1 MAVFNS
7 LTIGGINSLDY
18 GIYIT
23 GEGVYDAP
31 NRAVEMVEIHGR
43 NGALILDKGHFEN
56 IEIKYPCGSF
66 GESGKTFEQRITEF
80 KNAVLSLKGYQ
91 RLTDTYATDVY
102 RLASCANGFEV
113 APVQGG
119 KAGEFDLV
127 FNCKPQRFLTS
138 GETLVTVANN
148 GELTN
153 PTQFDSQPVI
163 QVEGYGTVT
172 FNGYEIELT
181 TQDIGTVELSR
192 AQQFIASDESLSLN
206 VIENEIAIDTSL
218 LNQGDAIRVNR
229 ANIESYY
236 ANCYIYYSDDA
247 YTWVTV
253 SKTPSANIESVSVGS
268 NTAYGRKNVYIQ
280 PHLKPA
286 SFVYGTASTFSGTAT
301 IDITFQKNAV
311 SYHSIIAVTLELI
324 YNGAGKIKMR
334 FTRAIN
340 SDSEGIINFNN
351 TRYFA
356 NVIWDAVGDSSQTI
370 LGHPTYIDCELGEA
384 YKIENNQF
392 ISLNAYIDLGSDLPT
407 LASGTNTFTKSNTIT
422 SLKVKP
428 NWWKL

>member
-1 MAVFNS
+1 MVFNS

-43 NGALILDKGHFEN
+43 NGALILDKGHYEN

-80 KNAVLSLKGYQ
+80 KNAVLSLRGYQ

-148 GELTN
+148 GTVTN
-153 PTQFDSQPVI
+153 PTAFDSQPTI
-163 QVEGYGTVT
+163 QVNGYGTLT
-172 FNGYEIELT
+172 FNGYEVTIENGVMGEYELMGAFSIAKGKSITLPTSGYNNGDTIIFNLT
-181 TQDIGTVELSR
+181 SHYGDYIDVKLPSGCIVTNVSVTSGTADIFYYSNSSHFGMDMRFNDQVSATAGTASAISKTAAILVTYTSGGSTYTANAIISSILTYKANGTVEY
-192 AQQFIASDESLSLN
+192 
-206 VIENEIAIDTSL
+206 T
-218 LNQGDAIRVNR
+218 
-229 ANIESYY
+229 ANI
-236 ANCYIYYSDDA
+236 SDTQTLNIGSARFQGASIVVDS
-247 YTWVTV
+247 TV
-253 SKTPSANIESVSVGS
+253 P
-268 NTAYGRKNVYIQ
+268 
-280 PHLKPA
+280 
-286 SFVYGTASTFSGTAT
+286 
-301 IDITFQKNAV
+301 
-311 SYHSIIAVTLELI
+311 
-324 YNGAGKIKMR
+324 
-334 FTRAIN
+334 
-340 SDSEGIINFNN
+340 
-351 TRYFA
+351 
-356 NVIWDAVGDSSQTI
+356 I
-370 LGHPTYIDCELGEA
+370 LGNPTVIDCEIGEA
-384 YKIENNQF
+384 YKIVNNQF
-392 ISLNAYIDLGSDLPT
+392 ISLNAYIDLGSDLPV

>member
-43 NGALILDKGHFEN
+43 NGALILDKGHYEN

-66 GESGKTFEQRITEF
+66 GESGKTFEQRITDF
-80 KNAVLSLKGYQ
+80 KNAVLSLRGYQ

-148 GELTN
+148 GTLTN
-153 PTQFDSQPVI
+153 PTAFDSQPTI
-163 QVEGYGTVT
+163 QVNGYGTLT
-172 FNGYEIELT
+172 FNGYTINIKDREYGLIELVKRGAVSNDEADFSLKARLFDEGNTLTIEQT
-181 TQDIGTVELSR
+181 TYRFVYRNTNVSSKYILASYDVTASSGDATLTVKDIGNGTAQIDLTLAEATTAAKQTSIADTVSR
-192 AQQFIASDESLSLN
+192 TIKFTFTPKSGVGYTEVTATFEVYRNYAY
-206 VIENEIAIDTSL
+206 A
-218 LNQGDAIRVNR
+218 VNR
-229 ANIESYY
+229 VRYWVSASLTQY
-236 ANCYIYYSDDA
+236 ATYQILYGA
-247 YTWVTV
+247 VTV
-253 SKTPSANIESVSVGS
+253 DSTVSV
-268 NTAYGRKNVYIQ
+268 
-280 PHLKPA
+280 L
-286 SFVYGTASTFSGTAT
+286 GTPT
-301 IDITFQKNAV
+301 I
-311 SYHSIIAVTLELI
+311 
-324 YNGAGKIKMR
+324 
-334 FTRAIN
+334 
-340 SDSEGIINFNN
+340 
-351 TRYFA
+351 
-356 NVIWDAVGDSSQTI
+356 
-370 LGHPTYIDCELGEA
+370 IDCELGEV
-384 YKIENNQF
+384 YKIEGNE
-392 ISLNAYIDLGSDLPT
+392 IESLNAYVDIGSDLPT

>member
-148 GELTN
+148 GTIIN

-163 QVEGYGTVT
+163 QANGYGTFG
-172 FNGYEIELT
+172 FNGYEVTIENAVMGETDIVESFTT
-181 TQDIGTVELSR
+181 TQAYLNTSLFNTGDTITVKATIGYQFVSNGVFANSFSLTSGTSGTSIKTQGTVLYVTFPATFTAGTAATSNPTATVNVSIKGTSTTESITISPTIR
-192 AQQFIASDESLSLN
+192 YYISSQKHIVSVTSSQPSSSTFTPARIPQIGIVAIADS
-206 VIENEIAIDTSL
+206 
-218 LNQGDAIRVNR
+218 
-229 ANIESYY
+229 
-236 ANCYIYYSDDA
+236 
-247 YTWVTV
+247 TV
-253 SKTPSANIESVSVGS
+253 S
-268 NTAYGRKNVYIQ
+268 
-280 PHLKPA
+280 
-286 SFVYGTASTFSGTAT
+286 
-301 IDITFQKNAV
+301 
-311 SYHSIIAVTLELI
+311 
-324 YNGAGKIKMR
+324 
-334 FTRAIN
+334 
-340 SDSEGIINFNN
+340 
-351 TRYFA
+351 
-356 NVIWDAVGDSSQTI
+356 I
-370 LGHPTYIDCELGEA
+370 LGTPTVIDCELGEA
-384 YKIENNQF
+384 YKVVNNQF

-407 LASGTNTFTKSNTIT
+407 LASGANTFTKSNTIT

>member
-1 MAVFNS
+1 MVFNS

-43 NGALILDKGHFEN
+43 NGALILDKGHYEN

-80 KNAVLSLKGYQ
+80 KNAVLSLRGYQ

-148 GELTN
+148 GTVTN
-153 PTQFDSQPVI
+153 PTAFDSQPVI
-163 QVEGYGTVT
+163 QTNGYGAIAFNGHKINISNAVMGNVQVLNGAFLTLDSYTSQEYGDATAVFKSDAIPVSAYANSGDSFTALIDIDLRLNVYQARTVT
-172 FNGYEIELT
+172 SAVITTAPSNASASIAKSGTNLT
-181 TQDIGTVELSR
+181 LKIKGEKLSGTVGTN
-192 AQQFIASDESLSLN
+192 ATASDSCTASVTWVGSDTVTTPLQVNISSAYNATTKVVTVTVTVANAWFWAWGETSTSESLSFT
-206 VIENEIAIDTSL
+206 VDS
-218 LNQGDAIRVNR
+218 
-229 ANIESYY
+229 
-236 ANCYIYYSDDA
+236 
-247 YTWVTV
+247 TV
-253 SKTPSANIESVSVGS
+253 S
-268 NTAYGRKNVYIQ
+268 
-280 PHLKPA
+280 
-286 SFVYGTASTFSGTAT
+286 
-301 IDITFQKNAV
+301 
-311 SYHSIIAVTLELI
+311 
-324 YNGAGKIKMR
+324 
-334 FTRAIN
+334 
-340 SDSEGIINFNN
+340 
-351 TRYFA
+351 
-356 NVIWDAVGDSSQTI
+356 I
-370 LGHPTYIDCELGEA
+370 LGNPTYIDCELGEA
-384 YKIENNQF
+384 YKVENNQF

-428 NWWKL
+428 NWWKQ

>member
-66 GESGKTFEQRITEF
+66 GEGNKTFEQRITEF

-148 GELTN
+148 GTVTN
-153 PTQFDSQPVI
+153 PTAFDSQPVI
-163 QVEGYGTVT
+163 QTNGYGAIT
-172 FNGYEIELT
+172 FNGHKINISNAVMGNVQILNGTPLT
-181 TQDIGTVELSR
+181 LDSYTAQEYGNATAVFKSDAIPVAAYANNGDSFTALVDIDLQLSITRTVSSAAITTAPSNASASITKSGTNIAIKIKNAELSG
-192 AQQFIASDESLSLN
+192 AVGSNASASDSCAALVSYKTGGETVSVPLEMTFSLAYSTANKVVTVTVTLVDAWYWSWGETRTTESLSFT
-206 VIENEIAIDTSL
+206 VDS
-218 LNQGDAIRVNR
+218 
-229 ANIESYY
+229 
-236 ANCYIYYSDDA
+236 
-247 YTWVTV
+247 TV
-253 SKTPSANIESVSVGS
+253 S
-268 NTAYGRKNVYIQ
+268 
-280 PHLKPA
+280 
-286 SFVYGTASTFSGTAT
+286 
-301 IDITFQKNAV
+301 
-311 SYHSIIAVTLELI
+311 
-324 YNGAGKIKMR
+324 
-334 FTRAIN
+334 
-340 SDSEGIINFNN
+340 
-351 TRYFA
+351 
-356 NVIWDAVGDSSQTI
+356 I
-370 LGHPTYIDCELGEA
+370 LGNPTYIDCEIGEA
-384 YKIENNQF
+384 YKIESNQF
-392 ISLNAYIDLGSDLPT
+392 VSLNRYIDLGSDLPT

>member
-66 GESGKTFEQRITEF
+66 GEGNKTFEQRITEF

-148 GELTN
+148 GTVTN
-153 PTQFDSQPVI
+153 PTAFDSQPTI
-163 QVEGYGTVT
+163 QVNGYGTLT
-172 FNGYEIELT
+172 FNGYEVTIENGVMGEYELMGAFSIAKGKSITLPTSGYNNGDTIIFNLT
-181 TQDIGTVELSR
+181 SHYGDYIDVKLPSGCAVTTVSVTSGEAAIYYDSNRSHFGMDMRFNDQVSATAGTASAISKTAAILVTYTSGGSTYTTNAIISSILTYKANGTVEYTANIS
-192 AQQFIASDESLSLN
+192 
-206 VIENEIAIDTSL
+206 DTST
-218 LNQGDAIRVNR
+218 LNIGSARFQGASIVVD
-229 ANIESYY
+229 S
-236 ANCYIYYSDDA
+236 
-247 YTWVTV
+247 T
-253 SKTPSANIESVSVGS
+253 
-268 NTAYGRKNVYIQ
+268 VYI
-280 PHLKPA
+280 
-286 SFVYGTASTFSGTAT
+286 
-301 IDITFQKNAV
+301 
-311 SYHSIIAVTLELI
+311 
-324 YNGAGKIKMR
+324 
-334 FTRAIN
+334 
-340 SDSEGIINFNN
+340 
-351 TRYFA
+351 
-356 NVIWDAVGDSSQTI
+356 
-370 LGHPTYIDCELGEA
+370 LGNPTVIDCELGEA
-384 YKIENNQF
+384 YKVENNQF

-407 LASGTNTFTKSNTIT
+407 LAPGTNTFTKSNTIT

>member
-31 NRAVEMVEIHGR
+31 NRAVEIVEIQGR

-66 GESGKTFEQRITEF
+66 GEGNKTFEQRITEF
-80 KNAVLSLKGYQ
+80 KNAVLSLRGYQ
-91 RLTDTYATDVY
+91 RLTDTYAADVY

-148 GELTN
+148 GTVTN

-163 QVEGYGTVT
+163 EVEGYGTIT
-172 FNGYEIELT
+172 FNGYSITINNETL
-181 TQDIGTVELSR
+181 GTVTLWNNFATGVNTPTSKTVSFDTNLLASGNTFTVSPSAEVYLRPGSLDDFDHITGTHTLSG
-192 AQQFIASDESLSLN
+192 ASDYTNVLASGNAIVREIMGTLQFTKGTQSTKSDTFSMTVWDIYGYNIGYASITMSVAYNGSDTVTYSLSSSIVSPATFTFGMFTLSTGAGIGN
-206 VIENEIAIDTSL
+206 S
-218 LNQGDAIRVNR
+218 
-229 ANIESYY
+229 
-236 ANCYIYYSDDA
+236 
-247 YTWVTV
+247 TV
-253 SKTPSANIESVSVGS
+253 S
-268 NTAYGRKNVYIQ
+268 
-280 PHLKPA
+280 
-286 SFVYGTASTFSGTAT
+286 
-301 IDITFQKNAV
+301 
-311 SYHSIIAVTLELI
+311 
-324 YNGAGKIKMR
+324 
-334 FTRAIN
+334 
-340 SDSEGIINFNN
+340 
-351 TRYFA
+351 
-356 NVIWDAVGDSSQTI
+356 I
-370 LGHPTYIDCELGEA
+370 LGNPTVIDCELGEA
-384 YKIENNQF
+384 YKVVNNQF
-392 ISLNAYIDLGSDLPT
+392 ISLNAYIDLGSDLPV
-407 LASGTNTFTKSNTIT
+407 LSSGTNTFTKSNTIT

-428 NWWKL
+428 NWWEL

>member
-66 GESGKTFEQRITEF
+66 GEGNKTFEQRITEF

-148 GELTN
+148 GTLTN
-153 PTQFDSQPVI
+153 PTAFDSQPTI
-163 QVEGYGTVT
+163 QVNGYGTLT
-172 FNGYEIELT
+172 FNGYEVTIENALM
-181 TQDIGTVELSR
+181 GEVELLPAFTSGGSTGTIDFTDR
-192 AQQFIASDESLSLN
+192 AKLTESGDTITLEGFSFAMDVYVASSSYSSLQY
-206 VIENEIAIDTSL
+206 TSHSISSTNIPATSTASGSNITSTRVRINANYGAL
-218 LNQGDAIRVNR
+218 SFTKGSGDAT
-229 ANIESYY
+229 
-236 ANCYIYYSDDA
+236 
-247 YTWVTV
+247 YTDRHTFTFNV
-253 SKTPSANIESVSVGS
+253 VGS
-268 NTAYGRKNVYIQ
+268 NTVSRSIV
-280 PHLKPA
+280 
-286 SFVYGTASTFSGTAT
+286 F
-301 IDITFQKNAV
+301 DITLTLKNSA
-311 SYHSIIAVTLELI
+311 SNGYKFSIACGGNMSRPDPLRNSNSSTEV
-324 YNGAGKIKMR
+324 GAL
-334 FTRAIN
+334 TA
-340 SDSEGIINFNN
+340 DS
-351 TRYFA
+351 TQ
-356 NVIWDAVGDSSQTI
+356 SI
-370 LGHPTYIDCELGEA
+370 LGNPTVIDCELGEA
-384 YKIENNQF
+384 YKVENNQF
-392 ISLNAYIDLGSDLPT
+392 ISLNAYIDLGSDLPV

>member
-56 IEIKYPCGSF
+56 VEIKYPCGSF
-66 GESGKTFEQRITEF
+66 GEGNKTFEQRITEF
-80 KNAVLSLKGYQ
+80 KNAVLSLRGYQ
-91 RLTDTYATDVY
+91 RLTDTYAADVY

-148 GELTN
+148 GTVTN
-153 PTQFDSQPVI
+153 PTAFDSQPVI
-163 QVEGYGTVT
+163 EIEGYGTLNV
-172 FNGYEIELT
+172 GDYEIE
-181 TQDIGTVELSR
+181 IENAVVGSVELLP
-192 AQQFIASDESLSLN
+192 ASSGGSSTGVLDFANTASLVDN
-206 VIENEIAIDTSL
+206 GDTITLEGFTVGLKVSS
-218 LNQGDAIRVNR
+218 N
-229 ANIESYY
+229 SST
-236 ANCYIYYSDDA
+236 YSKTEFSA
-247 YTWVTV
+247 YTIPTQGIPASTTVTHTRETERRIALAVQFDEMTFSKGSGDMSYTNRYDITLTLRSSSSSITRNLRFDVVVDIKNSTSYTLSIKRNNNDIPSGSTGVTV
-253 SKTPSANIESVSVGS
+253 TGAYTEVKPM
-268 NTAYGRKNVYIQ
+268 TAD
-280 PHLKPA
+280 
-286 SFVYGTASTFSGTAT
+286 STQS
-301 IDITFQKNAV
+301 
-311 SYHSIIAVTLELI
+311 
-324 YNGAGKIKMR
+324 
-334 FTRAIN
+334 
-340 SDSEGIINFNN
+340 
-351 TRYFA
+351 
-356 NVIWDAVGDSSQTI
+356 I

-384 YKIENNQF
+384 YKVVNNQF